1 MCVRAGEGPGKLAR
15 PSRFN
20 LDEEEEEEAKAHLI
34 QVDSN
39 SAQRLMDARAYERS
53 LPQSGKIK
61 CPLLQIA

>member
-1 MCVRAGEGPGKLAR
+1 MCVRAGGGPAKLAR

-20 LDEEEEEEAKAHLI
+20 LDEEEEAKAHLI